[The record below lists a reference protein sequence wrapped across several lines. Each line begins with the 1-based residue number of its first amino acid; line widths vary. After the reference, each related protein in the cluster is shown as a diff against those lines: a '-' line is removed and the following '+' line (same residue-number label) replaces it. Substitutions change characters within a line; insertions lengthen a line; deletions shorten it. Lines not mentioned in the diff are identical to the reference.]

1 MVSIFSLQKV
11 SVQIEILRSFKFY
24 GKRIGAWP
32 SPFLGR
38 PDSTITLGKIISLN
52 YTSTSIDSAKDK
64 VGVMHLSKNS
74 FRIWVQKWFE
84 GKTYFNTKDW
94 FDDIFLKGA
103 FFNWFL
109 IPNQMGFFKYV
120 TIWGANVPNHNSKC
134 EGDNSWILWVI
145 HPFFF
150 SLCLLILRLLPFK
163 KGHNH

>member
-1 MVSIFSLQKV
+1 MVSIFPLQKV

-84 GKTYFNTKDW
+84 GKDW
-94 FDDIFLKGA
+94 FDEILDIFLKDH
-103 FFNWFL
+103 FRPDFL
-109 IPNQMGFFKYV
+109 FQILMGNLQIPMSPFEVPMYQTIIPNVREITLGYFGSFTPSLLSMSSRTKV
-120 TIWGANVPNHNSKC
+120 TS
-134 EGDNSWILWVI
+134 
-145 HPFFF
+145 F
-150 SLCLLILRLLPFK
+150 
-163 KGHNH
+163 